1 MVKEILGILS
11 ISLSQARRALSSVVE
26 CCQPQATTP
35 DPQQTTEFQPT
46 TLRRKR
52 SGPGELVNRRLQ
64 TNRKTSRIPAWP
76 TGTPVVNVI
85 LVAKQLC
92 LASTGEK
99 TNLMKANTTR
109 NLTSVVMLVIL
120 SPFLALAMLVSIKT
134 AGIRD
139 NEVLLL
145 LLTLSSAVL
154 SGINGFGRRTVT
166 SVPLTAPITQAGKN
180 PSQGRISLS
189 AHSQQ

>member
-1 MVKEILGILS
+1 
-11 ISLSQARRALSSVVE
+11 
-26 CCQPQATTP
+26 
-35 DPQQTTEFQPT
+35 
-46 TLRRKR
+46 
-52 SGPGELVNRRLQ
+52 
-64 TNRKTSRIPAWP
+64 
-76 TGTPVVNVI
+76 
-85 LVAKQLC
+85 
-92 LASTGEK
+92 
-99 TNLMKANTTR
+99 MKANTTR

-154 SGINGFGRRTVT
+154 SGINGFGRRTANAI
-166 SVPLTAPITQAGKN
+166 PLSTVRATCAGN
-180 PSQGRISLS
+180 DSSQGRIPLS